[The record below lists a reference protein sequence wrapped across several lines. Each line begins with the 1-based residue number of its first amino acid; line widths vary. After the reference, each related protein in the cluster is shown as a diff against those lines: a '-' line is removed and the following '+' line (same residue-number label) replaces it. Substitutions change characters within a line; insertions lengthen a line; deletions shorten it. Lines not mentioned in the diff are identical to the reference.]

1 MNIQRTLTVSVNGR
15 DYRFPK
21 SPTVVVCIDGS
32 EPGYIERAIEA
43 GVAPNFSRLMQNGA
57 NLTALSAMP
66 SFTNPNNMS
75 IITGRPPAVHGI
87 AGNYFYDRATGK
99 EVMMNDASFLRA
111 PTIMKA
117 FHDAGAKVA
126 VVTAKDKLRAMLGK
140 DLDMSTGRA
149 IAFSS
154 EKADKATLKDNG
166 IGDVLAR
173 IGKPLPEVYSS
184 DLSEF
189 VMAAGV
195 SILRRERPDLMYL
208 STTDYVQHKAAPGS
222 EFANSFYAMMDRY
235 VGELDAGG
243 AVLVLTADHG
253 MNDKHLPNG
262 EPDVIYLQALLDAWL
277 GKGTARVILPITDPY
292 VAHHGALGSFATV
305 YLPQDA
311 DAAGIAARL
320 RSVEGVD
327 VAISATE
334 ACKRFDLPADR
345 IGDIVVISTV
355 RKVLGTAREKHDLSG
370 LTEPLRSHGG
380 LTEQVVPMIANRAV
394 TIPAGHQLRNFDV
407 FDVALNRVASS

>member
-1 MNIQRTLTVSVNGR
+1 MMNIQRTPTVSVNGR
-15 DYRFPK
+15 EYKFPK
-21 SPTVVVCIDGS
+21 TPTVCVCIDGS
-32 EPGYIERAIEA
+32 EPGYIERAIDA
-43 GVAPNFSRLMQNGA
+43 GLAPNFSRLMQTA
-57 NLTALSAMP
+57 NLSALSAMP
-66 SFTNPNNMS
+66 SFTNPNNIS

-87 AGNYFYDRATGK
+87 AGNYFFDPAQGK

-111 PTIMKA
+111 PTIMRA

-126 VVTAKDKLRAMLGK
+126 VVTAKDKLRALLGHG
-140 DLDMSTGRA
+140 LDMASGRA

-154 EKADKATLKDNG
+154 EKADKANVKEHG

-173 IGKPLPEVYSS
+173 IGKPLPEVYSA

-195 SILRRERPDLMYL
+195 SILKRERPDLMYL

-235 VGELDAGG
+235 VGELDAQG

-253 MNDKHLPNG
+253 MNDKHLTDG
-262 EPDVIYLQALLDAWL
+262 EPDVIYLQTLFDEWL
-277 GKGTARVILPITDPY
+277 GSGAARVILPITDPY
-292 VAHHGALGSFATV
+292 VAHHGALGSFATAYFPAGAV
-305 YLPQDA
+305 VDA
-311 DAAGIAARL
+311 ILGRL
-320 RSVEGVD
+320 RPVEGVD
-327 VAISATE
+327 AALSRE
-334 ACKRFDLPADR
+334 DACARFELPPDR
-345 IGDIVVISTV
+345 IGDIVVISTIH
-355 RKVLGTAREKHDLSG
+355 KVLGTSRERHDLSG

-394 TIPAGHQLRNFDV
+394 TLPEGHQLRNFDI
-407 FDVALNRVASS
+407 FDVALNRVAA